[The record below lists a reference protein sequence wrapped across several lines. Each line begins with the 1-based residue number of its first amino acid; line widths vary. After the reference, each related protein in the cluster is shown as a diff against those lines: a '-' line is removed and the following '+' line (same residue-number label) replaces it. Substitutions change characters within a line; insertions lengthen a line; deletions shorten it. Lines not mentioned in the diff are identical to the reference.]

1 MFSHAESA
9 ELAEPAGHD
18 CLTQNAQNTLN
29 LPDAN
34 LLSLCVSLDSAD
46 SACVI
51 THRFALHLIQR
62 ILSEINSYL
71 CRMIKTTV
79 SNREIWRIAYP
90 IMLGNLA
97 QTIITFTDT
106 AFLGHLGTIELS
118 ASMMA
123 GLYYFVFTTLAM
135 GFAIGIQI
143 FIARRYGEGN
153 FSKIGVVFQ
162 HGALFVL
169 GLGLLLFSILFF
181 FSHRL
186 LHVIIES
193 ENIYGAANEYL
204 RFRQFG
210 IMFVVF
216 NFLFRSFYV
225 GISSTQ
231 VITFSTIIM
240 AVVNIFFDWA
250 LIFGHVGLPEMG
262 IGGAAL
268 ASLLAEITAFFF
280 FWIYTYIKIPHEEYG
295 MFRWHKWQPALMGDI
310 LKVAFP
316 SMIQR
321 LFSFGA
327 WFIFFV
333 MIEKMGETAIG
344 VSSVVR
350 STYMILIIP
359 GIAFAS
365 TANTLTSRIIG
376 EGKSNEVMSTIWKV
390 VKNSFLCGVVLVA
403 VVAAIPQLVLQIYT
417 DDLALAQAAI
427 PSVYVICV
435 ATLLGAFSMT
445 FFEAVSG
452 TGNTT
457 AAMALEFGILIIY
470 IIYVFLMSKTSTIA
484 GVWTAE
490 WVYNILI
497 GLISL
502 VYIWKADWGRKRI

>member
-1 MFSHAESA
+1 
-9 ELAEPAGHD
+9 
-18 CLTQNAQNTLN
+18 
-29 LPDAN
+29 
-34 LLSLCVSLDSAD
+34 
-46 SACVI
+46 
-51 THRFALHLIQR
+51 
-62 ILSEINSYL
+62 
-71 CRMIKTTV
+71 MIKTSVT
-79 SNREIWRIAYP
+79 NREIWRIAYP

-106 AFLGHLGTIELS
+106 AFLGHLGTNELS

-135 GFAIGIQI
+135 GFAVGIQI
-143 FIARRYGEGN
+143 FIARRFGEGN
-153 FSKIGVVFQ
+153 FGKIGVVFQ

-169 GLGLLLFSILFF
+169 GLGIFLFSILFF
-181 FSHRL
+181 FSHKL
-186 LHVIIES
+186 LHIIIDS
-193 ENIYGAANEYL
+193 ENIYAAASEYL

-210 IMFVVF
+210 IFFVVF

-225 GISSTQ
+225 GISSTK

-240 AVVNIFFDWA
+240 AVVNIFFDYG
-250 LIFGHVGLPEMG
+250 LIFGHFGLPEMG

-268 ASLLAEITAFFF
+268 ASLMAEMTAFCF

-344 VSSVVR
+344 VSSIVR
-350 STYMILIIP
+350 STYMIIIIP
-359 GIAFAS
+359 WIAFAA

-376 EGKSNEVMSTIWKV
+376 EGKSDEVMSTIWKV
-390 VKNSFLCGVVLVA
+390 VKNSFLCSAVLVA
-403 VVAAIPQLVLQIYT
+403 VVAAIPHLVLHIYT
-417 DDLALAQAAI
+417 DDAALAQAAI

-435 ATLLGAFSMT
+435 ATLLGAVSMT

-470 IIYVFLMSKTSTIA
+470 IIYVYLMSKTSTIA

-490 WVYNILI
+490 WVYNISI

>member
-1 MFSHAESA
+1 M
-9 ELAEPAGHD
+9 
-18 CLTQNAQNTLN
+18 
-29 LPDAN
+29 
-34 LLSLCVSLDSAD
+34 
-46 SACVI
+46 I
-51 THRFALHLIQR
+51 T
-62 ILSEINSYL
+62 S
-71 CRMIKTTV
+71 TV
-79 SNREIWRIAYP
+79 SNKEIWRIACP

-106 AFLGHLGTIELS
+106 AFLGHLGTNELS

-135 GFAIGIQI
+135 GFAVGIQI
-143 FIARRYGEGN
+143 FIARRFGEGDY
-153 FSKIGVVFQ
+153 KRIGVVFQ
-162 HGALFVL
+162 HGAHFVL
-169 GLGLLLFSILFF
+169 ALGILLFCILFF

-186 LHVIIES
+186 LEVIIDS
-193 ENIYGAANEYL
+193 PNIQVAANEYL
-204 RFRQFG
+204 SIRQFG
-210 IMFVVF
+210 I
-216 NFLFRSFYV
+216 
-225 GISSTQ
+225 
-231 VITFSTIIM
+231 
-240 AVVNIFFDWA
+240 FFDYA
-250 LIFGHVGLPEMG
+250 LIFGNAGLPEMG
-262 IGGAAL
+262 MGGAAL
-268 ASLLAEITAFFF
+268 ASLLAEVTAFCF

-295 MFRWHKWQPALMGDI
+295 MFRWHKKEPQLLADL

-316 SMIQR
+316 CMIQR

-365 TANTLTSRIIG
+365 TSNTLTSRIIG
-376 EGKSNEVMSTIWKV
+376 EGKSNEVMASIWKV
-390 VKNSFLCGVVLVA
+390 VKNSLLCSAVLVA
-403 VVAAIPQLVLQIYT
+403 VVAAIPHLVLQIYT

>member
-1 MFSHAESA
+1 
-9 ELAEPAGHD
+9 
-18 CLTQNAQNTLN
+18 
-29 LPDAN
+29 
-34 LLSLCVSLDSAD
+34 
-46 SACVI
+46 
-51 THRFALHLIQR
+51 
-62 ILSEINSYL
+62 
-71 CRMIKTTV
+71 MIKSSI
-79 SNREIWRIAYP
+79 SNKEIWRIAYP

-106 AFLGHLGTIELS
+106 AFLGHLGTVELS

-135 GFAIGIQI
+135 GFAVGIQI
-143 FIARRYGEGN
+143 FIARRYGEGDY
-153 FSKIGVVFQ
+153 KRIGVVFQ
-162 HGALFVL
+162 HGAHFVL
-169 GLGLLLFSILFF
+169 ALGVVLFCILFF

-186 LHVIIES
+186 LQVIIKS
-193 ENIYGAANEYL
+193 ENIRAAANEYL

-210 IMFVVF
+210 IFFVVF

-231 VITFSTIIM
+231 VITFSTLIM

-250 LIFGHVGLPEMG
+250 LIFGNAGLPEMG
-262 IGGAAL
+262 VGGAAL
-268 ASLLAEITAFFF
+268 ASLMAEITAFCF
-280 FWIYTYIKIPHEEYG
+280 FWIYTFFKIPHEEYG
-295 MFRWHKWQPALMGDI
+295 MFRWHKMEPQLLGDL

-359 GIAFAS
+359 GIAFSA

-376 EGKSNEVMSTIWKV
+376 EGRSSEVMATLWKV
-390 VKNSFLCGVVLVA
+390 VKNSALCALVLVA
-403 VVAAIPQLVLQIYT
+403 VVAVVPSWVLHIYT
-417 DDLALAQAAI
+417 DDAALAQAAI

-435 ATLLGAFSMT
+435 ATLLGTFSMT

-452 TGNTT
+452 TGNTA
-457 AAMALEFGILIIY
+457 AAMALEFGILIVY
-470 IIYVFLMSKTSTIA
+470 IIYVFLLSKTSTIA
-484 GVWTAE
+484 WVWTAE
-490 WVYNILI
+490 WLYNISI
-497 GLISL
+497 GLISM
-502 VYIWKADWGRKRI
+502 VYLMKADWARKRI

>member
-1 MFSHAESA
+1 MSYFCSMKTS
-9 ELAEPAGHD
+9 
-18 CLTQNAQNTLN
+18 
-29 LPDAN
+29 
-34 LLSLCVSLDSAD
+34 
-46 SACVI
+46 I
-51 THRFALHLIQR
+51 T
-62 ILSEINSYL
+62 
-71 CRMIKTTV
+71 
-79 SNREIWRIAYP
+79 NREIWRIAYP

-106 AFLGHLGTIELS
+106 AFLGHLGTNELS

-123 GLYYFVFTTLAM
+123 GLYYYVFTTLAM
-135 GFAIGIQI
+135 GFAVGIQI
-143 FIARRYGEGN
+143 FIARRYGEGD
-153 FSKIGVVFQ
+153 FKKIGVVFQ

-169 GLGLLLFSILFF
+169 GLGILLFSILFF

-193 ENIYGAANEYL
+193 ESIYASASEYL

-225 GISSTQ
+225 GISSTR
-231 VITFSTIIM
+231 VITYSTLIM

-250 LIFGHVGLPEMG
+250 LIFGHAGLPEMG

-280 FWIYTYIKIPHEEYG
+280 FWIYTYFKVPHEEYG
-295 MFRWHKWQPALMGDI
+295 MFRWHKWQPDLMGSI
-310 LKVAFP
+310 LKVSFP

-321 LFSFGA
+321 LFSFGT

-333 MIEKMGETAIG
+333 MIEKMGEMAIG
-344 VSSVVR
+344 ISSVVR

-359 GIAFAS
+359 CFAFAA

-376 EGKSNEVMSTIWKV
+376 EGKSKEVMSVLWKV
-390 VKNSFLCGVVLVA
+390 VKNSVLCASVLA
-403 VVAAIPQLVLQIYT
+403 VVTFIMPQLVLHIYT
-417 DDLALAQAAI
+417 EDMALAQAAV
-427 PSVYVICV
+427 PSVYVIAV
-435 ATLLGAFSMT
+435 ATMLGAVAMV

-452 TGNTT
+452 TGNTS
-457 AAMALEFGILIIY
+457 AAMALEFGVLIVY
-470 IIYVFLMSKTSTIA
+470 IVYVYLMSKTSSVA

-490 WVYNILI
+490 CLYNLLI
-497 GLISL
+497 GTISF
-502 VYIWKADWGRKRI
+502 VYIKKADWGRKRI

>member
-1 MFSHAESA
+1 MSYFCSMKTS
-9 ELAEPAGHD
+9 
-18 CLTQNAQNTLN
+18 
-29 LPDAN
+29 
-34 LLSLCVSLDSAD
+34 
-46 SACVI
+46 I
-51 THRFALHLIQR
+51 T
-62 ILSEINSYL
+62 
-71 CRMIKTTV
+71 
-79 SNREIWRIAYP
+79 NREIWRIAYP

-106 AFLGHLGTIELS
+106 AFLGHLGTNELS

-123 GLYYFVFTTLAM
+123 GLYYYVFTTLAM
-135 GFAIGIQI
+135 GFAVGIQI
-143 FIARRYGEGN
+143 FIARRYGEGD
-153 FSKIGVVFQ
+153 FKKIGVVFQ

-169 GLGLLLFSILFF
+169 GLGILLFSILFF

-193 ENIYGAANEYL
+193 ESIYASASEYL

-225 GISSTQ
+225 GISSTR
-231 VITFSTIIM
+231 VITYSTLIM

-250 LIFGHVGLPEMG
+250 LIFGHAGLPEMG

-280 FWIYTYIKIPHEEYG
+280 FWIYTYFKVPHEEYG
-295 MFRWHKWQPALMGDI
+295 MFRWHKWQPDLMGSI
-310 LKVAFP
+310 LKVSFP

-321 LFSFGA
+321 LFSFGT

-333 MIEKMGETAIG
+333 MIEKMGEMAIG
-344 VSSVVR
+344 ISSVVR

-359 GIAFAS
+359 CFAFAA

-376 EGKSNEVMSTIWKV
+376 EGKSKEVMSVLWKV
-390 VKNSFLCGVVLVA
+390 VKNSVLCASVLA
-403 VVAAIPQLVLQIYT
+403 VVTFIMPQLVLHIYT
-417 DDLALAQAAI
+417 DDMALAQAAV
-427 PSVYVICV
+427 PSVYVIAV
-435 ATLLGAFSMT
+435 ATMLGAVAMV

-452 TGNTT
+452 TGNTS
-457 AAMALEFGILIIY
+457 AAMALEFGVLIVY
-470 IIYVFLMSKTSTIA
+470 IVYVYLMSKTSSVA

-490 WVYNILI
+490 CLYNLLI
-497 GLISL
+497 GTISF
-502 VYIWKADWGRKRI
+502 VYIRKADWGRKRI

>member
-1 MFSHAESA
+1 MKS
-9 ELAEPAGHD
+9 
-18 CLTQNAQNTLN
+18 
-29 LPDAN
+29 
-34 LLSLCVSLDSAD
+34 
-46 SACVI
+46 
-51 THRFALHLIQR
+51 
-62 ILSEINSYL
+62 
-71 CRMIKTTV
+71 TTV
-79 SNREIWRIAYP
+79 TNREIWRIAYP

-106 AFLGHLGTIELS
+106 AFLGHLGTNELS

-135 GFAIGIQI
+135 GFAVGIQI
-143 FIARRYGEGN
+143 FIARRYGEGEHQ
-153 FSKIGVVFQ
+153 KIGAVFQ

-169 GLGLLLFSILFF
+169 GLGILLFGILFF
-181 FSHRL
+181 LSHSL
-186 LHVIIES
+186 LNIIIES
-193 ENIYGAANEYL
+193 ENIFMAADEYL
-204 RFRQFG
+204 SFRQFG
-210 IMFVVF
+210 IFFVVF
-216 NFLFRSFYV
+216 NYLFRSFYV
-225 GISSTQ
+225 GISSTR
-231 VITFSTIIM
+231 VITYSTLIM

-250 LIFGHVGLPEMG
+250 LIFGHAGLPALG

-268 ASLLAEITAFFF
+268 ASLLAEITAFCF
-280 FWIYTYIKIPHEEYG
+280 FWVFTYIKVPHEEYG
-295 MFRWHKWQPALMGDI
+295 MFRWHPWQPELMANI

-333 MIEKMGETAIG
+333 IIEKMGEVAIG
-344 VSSVVR
+344 ISSVVR
-350 STYMILIIP
+350 STYMIIIIP

-365 TANTLTSRIIG
+365 TSNTLTSRIIG
-376 EGKSNEVMSTIWKV
+376 EGKSDEVMASVWKV
-390 VKNSFLCGVVLVA
+390 VRNSFLCSLVLV
-403 VVAAIPQLVLQIYT
+403 VVVGIIPHLVLQIYT
-417 DDLALAQAAI
+417 DDAALAQAAI

-452 TGNTT
+452 TGNTA
-457 AAMALEFGILIIY
+457 AAMALEFGVLIIY

-502 VYIWKADWGRKRI
+502 FYIWKADWKKTRI

>member
-1 MFSHAESA
+1 MSYFCSMKTS
-9 ELAEPAGHD
+9 
-18 CLTQNAQNTLN
+18 
-29 LPDAN
+29 
-34 LLSLCVSLDSAD
+34 
-46 SACVI
+46 I
-51 THRFALHLIQR
+51 T
-62 ILSEINSYL
+62 
-71 CRMIKTTV
+71 
-79 SNREIWRIAYP
+79 NREIWRIAYP

-106 AFLGHLGTIELS
+106 AFLGHLGTNELS

-123 GLYYFVFTTLAM
+123 GLYYYVFTTLAM
-135 GFAIGIQI
+135 GFAVGIQI
-143 FIARRYGEGN
+143 FIARRYGEGD
-153 FSKIGVVFQ
+153 FKKIGVVFQ

-169 GLGLLLFSILFF
+169 GLGILLFSILFF

-193 ENIYGAANEYL
+193 ESIYASASEYL

-225 GISSTQ
+225 GISSTR
-231 VITFSTIIM
+231 VITYSTLIM

-250 LIFGHVGLPEMG
+250 LIFGHAGLPEMG

-280 FWIYTYIKIPHEEYG
+280 FWIYTYFKVPHEEYG
-295 MFRWHKWQPALMGDI
+295 MFRWHKWQPDLMGSI
-310 LKVAFP
+310 LKVSFP

-321 LFSFGA
+321 LFSFGT

-333 MIEKMGETAIG
+333 MIEKMGEMAIG
-344 VSSVVR
+344 ISSVVR

-359 GIAFAS
+359 CFAFAA

-376 EGKSNEVMSTIWKV
+376 EGKSKEVMSVLWKV
-390 VKNSFLCGVVLVA
+390 VKNSVLCASVLA
-403 VVAAIPQLVLQIYT
+403 VVTFIMPQLVLHIYT
-417 DDLALAQAAI
+417 EDMALAQAAV
-427 PSVYVICV
+427 PSVYVIAV
-435 ATLLGAFSMT
+435 ATMLGAVAMV

-452 TGNTT
+452 TGNTS
-457 AAMALEFGILIIY
+457 AAMALEFGVLIVY
-470 IIYVFLMSKTSTIA
+470 IVYVYLMSKTSSVA

-490 WVYNILI
+490 CLYNLLI
-497 GLISL
+497 GTISF
-502 VYIWKADWGRKRI
+502 VYIRKADWGRKRI

>member
-1 MFSHAESA
+1 MSYFCSMKTS
-9 ELAEPAGHD
+9 
-18 CLTQNAQNTLN
+18 
-29 LPDAN
+29 
-34 LLSLCVSLDSAD
+34 
-46 SACVI
+46 I
-51 THRFALHLIQR
+51 T
-62 ILSEINSYL
+62 
-71 CRMIKTTV
+71 
-79 SNREIWRIAYP
+79 NREIWRIAYP

-106 AFLGHLGTIELS
+106 AFLGHLGTNELS

-123 GLYYFVFTTLAM
+123 GLYYYVFTTLAM
-135 GFAIGIQI
+135 GFAVGIQI
-143 FIARRYGEGN
+143 FIARRYGEGD
-153 FSKIGVVFQ
+153 FKKIGVVFQ

-169 GLGLLLFSILFF
+169 GLGILLFSILFF

-193 ENIYGAANEYL
+193 ESIYASASEYL

-225 GISSTQ
+225 GISSTR
-231 VITFSTIIM
+231 VITYSTLIM

-250 LIFGHVGLPEMG
+250 LIFGHAGLPEMG

-280 FWIYTYIKIPHEEYG
+280 FWIYTYFKVPHEEYG
-295 MFRWHKWQPALMGDI
+295 MFRWHKWQPDLMGSI
-310 LKVAFP
+310 LKVSFP

-321 LFSFGA
+321 LFSFGT

-333 MIEKMGETAIG
+333 MIEKMGEMAIG
-344 VSSVVR
+344 ISSVVR

-359 GIAFAS
+359 CFAFAA

-376 EGKSNEVMSTIWKV
+376 EGKSKEVMSVLWKV
-390 VKNSFLCGVVLVA
+390 VKNSVLCASVLA
-403 VVAAIPQLVLQIYT
+403 VVTFIMPQLVLHIYT
-417 DDLALAQAAI
+417 DDMVLAQAAV
-427 PSVYVICV
+427 PSVYVIAV
-435 ATLLGAFSMT
+435 ATMLGAVAMV

-452 TGNTT
+452 TGNTS
-457 AAMALEFGILIIY
+457 AAMALEFGVLIVY
-470 IIYVFLMSKTSTIA
+470 IVYVYLMSKTSSVA

-490 WVYNILI
+490 CLYNLLI
-497 GLISL
+497 GTISF
-502 VYIWKADWGRKRI
+502 VYIKKADWGRKRI

>member
-1 MFSHAESA
+1 MKRHVLRGFSYFCSM
-9 ELAEPAGHD
+9 
-18 CLTQNAQNTLN
+18 
-29 LPDAN
+29 
-34 LLSLCVSLDSAD
+34 
-46 SACVI
+46 I
-51 THRFALHLIQR
+51 TTSI
-62 ILSEINSYL
+62 
-71 CRMIKTTV
+71 T
-79 SNREIWRIAYP
+79 NREIWRIAYP

-106 AFLGHLGTIELS
+106 AFLGHLGTNELS

-143 FIARRYGEGN
+143 FIARRYGEGDY
-153 FSKIGVVFQ
+153 KRIGVVFQ

-169 GLGLLLFSILFF
+169 GLGILLFGVLFF

-193 ENIYGAANEYL
+193 ENIFVAANEYL
-204 RFRQFG
+204 KFRQFG

-231 VITFSTIIM
+231 VITYSTLIM

-250 LIFGHVGLPEMG
+250 LIFGNVDLPEMG

-280 FWIYTYIKIPHEEYG
+280 FWIYTYFKIPHEEYG
-295 MFRWHKWQPALMGDI
+295 MFRWHQWQPALMGDI

-350 STYMILIIP
+350 STYMIIIIP

-376 EGKSNEVMSTIWKV
+376 EGKSSEVMASIWKV
-390 VKNSFLCGVVLVA
+390 VKNSFLCSAVLVA
-403 VVAAIPQLVLQIYT
+403 VVALIPHLVLQIYT
-417 DDLALAQAAI
+417 DDQALAQAAI

-435 ATLLGAFSMT
+435 ATLLGTFSMT

-452 TGNTT
+452 TGNTSE
-457 AAMALEFGILIIY
+457 AMALEFGILIIY

-484 GVWTAE
+484 SVWTAE
-490 WVYNILI
+490 WVYNISI

>member
-1 MFSHAESA
+1 
-9 ELAEPAGHD
+9 
-18 CLTQNAQNTLN
+18 
-29 LPDAN
+29 
-34 LLSLCVSLDSAD
+34 
-46 SACVI
+46 
-51 THRFALHLIQR
+51 
-62 ILSEINSYL
+62 
-71 CRMIKTTV
+71 MIKTTV

-225 GISSTQ
+225 GISNTQ

-250 LIFGHVGLPEMG
+250 L
-262 IGGAAL
+262 
-268 ASLLAEITAFFF
+268 AFFF

-359 GIAFAS
+359 GIAFSS

-403 VVAAIPQLVLQIYT
+403 VVAAIPHLVLQIYT
-417 DDLALAQAAI
+417 DDIALAQAAI
-427 PSVYVICV
+427 PSVYVICA
-435 ATLLGAFSMT
+435 ATLLGSFSMT

-502 VYIWKADWGRKRI
+502 MYIWKADWGRKRI